1 MGMVFCRGCG
11 KEIHETAP
19 TCPHCGFVQNNVQ
32 KANVVTSG
40 NIAKSENAI
49 NDVPTDSNVP
59 VYWFM
64 LAMKKYAQFDGRS
77 RRKEF
82 WYSQLSYLLAL
93 ILVGVVCAMLELDLN
108 TVQIMQGLINIA
120 LLLPLLAVGVRRLHD
135 TNRSGWWLLLPIVNI
150 VFLAQDGTK
159 GSNQYGADPKS

>member
-1 MGMVFCRGCG
+1 MVFCRGCG

-19 TCPHCGFVQNNVQ
+19 TCPHCGFVQSSVQ
-32 KANVVTSG
+32 KVNVVKPG
-40 NIAKSENAI
+40 NVAKSENAV

-64 LAMKKYAQFDGRS
+64 LALKKYAQFNGRS

-82 WYSQLSYLLAL
+82 WYSQFVYLT
-93 ILVGVVCAMLELDLN
+93 ISISVGVGFAMLGLDLD
-108 TVQIMQGLINIA
+108 TVQITQGLINIA
-120 LLLPLLAVGVRRLHD
+120 LLLPLIAVGIRRLHD

-150 VFLAQDGTK
+150 VFLAQAGTK
-159 GSNQYGADPKS
+159 GSSQYGADPKG